1 MTSRKTIAAWT
12 LGASLVALTLTAGA
26 ARQSQE
32 IVSSPASSPDLVTP
46 ASCAS
51 AIDTQNRINRYFHQ
65 AVVPRMAGCWSRIDG
80 AGTVAVRLEYQRTGD
95 EWTPGPGVIR
105 SSTLPRGQDEAAM
118 DCLRKAVEGT
128 SFAVEP
134 TDAESQQFD
143 VNWSFPVPW
152 PKDLSEAALKMVG
165 TGREPSAGECGGSE
179 GPAPACFQCG
189 FIPLLSLALCA
200 PSCSGYTDCS
210 LLTRTSCHHS
220 GTRCVT
226 GSVFGNIGGIVAY
239 DDAARLQR

>member
-1 MTSRKTIAAWT
+1 MTSRKTILAWT
-12 LGASLVALTLTAGA
+12 LGTGLAALTLTASA
-26 ARQSQE
+26 ARQGQGT
-32 IVSSPASSPDLVTP
+32 VSSPVSSPEPVTTT
-46 ASCAS
+46 SCAS

-65 AVVPRMAGCWSRIDG
+65 AVVPRMAGCWSRIAG
-80 AGTVAVRLEYQRTGD
+80 AGTVAMHLEYQRTGE
-95 EWTPGPGVIR
+95 EWTPGPSVVR
-105 SSTLPRGQDEAAM
+105 SSTLPRGEDDAAL

-128 SFAVEP
+128 TFAVEP
-134 TDAESQQFD
+134 TDGESQQFN

-152 PKDLSEAALKMVG
+152 PRDLSEAALRMAS

-200 PSCSGYTDCS
+200 PSCTGYTDCT

-239 DDAARLQR
+239 DDAATLQR